1 MIGDSWTHKIA
12 RFFVLPLVDS
22 SITPNH
28 ITTIRLITGLI
39 ACCAFAIEMNLL
51 GGILWLISTFLD
63 RADGELARIS
73 GKTSKWG
80 HKFDYYSDTFI
91 TALFFIAI
99 GVNLR
104 DSLPDYWS
112 LFMGIFAAIGVIFTE
127 IYAEIIDQK
136 KKNTN
141 EKAYP
146 GIAGFDFDDILYL
159 FAPIVWLNWH
169 LPFLIGAS
177 VGAPAFAIF
186 TWYTSKKYRKDS

>member
-12 RFFVLPLVDS
+12 RICVLPLINT
-22 SITPNH
+22 SISPNH
-28 ITTIRLITGLI
+28 ITVIRLITGLL
-39 ACCAFAIEMNLL
+39 ACAAFASKLNIL
-51 GGILWLISTFLD
+51 GGIFWLISTFLD

-73 GKTSKWG
+73 GKSTEWG
-80 HKFDYYSDTFI
+80 HKFDYYCDTFI

-99 GVNLR
+99 GINLR
-104 DSLPDYWS
+104 DNLSGYWS
-112 LFMGIFAAIGVIFTE
+112 ISLGICAALGVIFTE

-136 KKNTN
+136 KQSTG

-146 GIAGFDFDDILYL
+146 GIMGFDFDDILYL

-177 VGAPAFAIF
+177 IGAPAFAIF
-186 TWYTSKKYRKDS
+186 TWYSSKKI

>member
-12 RFFVLPLVDS
+12 RICVVPLINT
-22 SITPNH
+22 SISPNH
-28 ITTIRLITGLI
+28 ITVIRLITGLL
-39 ACCAFAIEMNLL
+39 ACAAFASKLNII
-51 GGILWLISTFLD
+51 GGIFWLISTFLD

-73 GKTSKWG
+73 GKTTEWG
-80 HKFDYYSDTFI
+80 HKFDYYCDTFI

-99 GVNLR
+99 GINLR
-104 DSLPDYWS
+104 DNLSGYWS
-112 LFMGIFAAIGVIFTE
+112 ISLGICAALGVIFTE

-136 KKNTN
+136 KQSTG

-146 GIAGFDFDDILYL
+146 GIMGFDFDDILYL

-177 VGAPAFAIF
+177 IGAPAFAVF
-186 TWYTSKKYRKDS
+186 TWYSSKKI

>member
-1 MIGDSWTHKIA
+1 M
-12 RFFVLPLVDS
+12 
-22 SITPNH
+22 
-28 ITTIRLITGLI
+28 
-39 ACCAFAIEMNLL
+39 
-51 GGILWLISTFLD
+51 
-63 RADGELARIS
+63 
-73 GKTSKWG
+73 
-80 HKFDYYSDTFI
+80 
-91 TALFFIAI
+91 
-99 GVNLR
+99 R

-136 KKNTN
+136 KKNAN

>member
-12 RFFVLPLVDS
+12 RICVLPLINT
-22 SITPNH
+22 SISPNH
-28 ITTIRLITGLI
+28 ITVIRLITGLL
-39 ACCAFAIEMNLL
+39 ACAAFASKLNII
-51 GGILWLISTFLD
+51 GGIFWLISTFLD

-73 GKTSKWG
+73 GKSTEWG
-80 HKFDYYSDTFI
+80 HKFDYYCDTFI

-99 GVNLR
+99 GINLR
-104 DSLPDYWS
+104 DNLSGYWS
-112 LFMGIFAAIGVIFTE
+112 ISLGICAALGVIFTE

-136 KKNTN
+136 KQSTG

-146 GIAGFDFDDILYL
+146 GIMGFDFDDILYL

-177 VGAPAFAIF
+177 IGAPAFAIF
-186 TWYTSKKYRKDS
+186 TWYSSKKI

>member
-12 RFFVLPLVDS
+12 RICVLPLINT
-22 SITPNH
+22 SISPNH
-28 ITTIRLITGLI
+28 ITVIRLITGLL
-39 ACCAFAIEMNLL
+39 ACAAFASKLNII
-51 GGILWLISTFLD
+51 GGIFWLISTFLD

-73 GKTSKWG
+73 GKTTEWG
-80 HKFDYYSDTFI
+80 HKFDYYCDTFI

-99 GVNLR
+99 GINLR
-104 DSLPDYWS
+104 DNLSGYWS
-112 LFMGIFAAIGVIFTE
+112 ISLGICAALGVIFTE

-136 KKNTN
+136 KQSTG

-146 GIAGFDFDDILYL
+146 GIMGFDFDDILYL

-177 VGAPAFAIF
+177 IGAPAFAVF
-186 TWYTSKKYRKDS
+186 TWYSSKKI

>member
-12 RFFVLPLVDS
+12 RICVSPLINTPIS
-22 SITPNH
+22 PNH
-28 ITTIRLITGLI
+28 ITVIRLITGLI
-39 ACCAFAIEMNLL
+39 ACATIALKINIL
-51 GGILWLISTFLD
+51 GGIFWLISTFLD

-73 GKTSKWG
+73 GKTTEWG
-80 HKFDYYSDTFI
+80 HKFDYYSDAFI
-91 TALFFIAI
+91 TALFFISI

-104 DSLPDYWS
+104 DSLPGYWS
-112 LFMGIFAAIGVIFTE
+112 ISLGICAALGVIFTE

-136 KKNTN
+136 KQSTG

-146 GIAGFDFDDILYL
+146 GIMGFDFDDILYL

-177 VGAPAFAIF
+177 IGAPAFAFF
-186 TWYTSKKYRKDS
+186 TWYSSKKL

>member
-12 RFFVLPLVDS
+12 RVCVLPLINT
-22 SITPNH
+22 SISPNH
-28 ITTIRLITGLI
+28 ITVIRLITGLL
-39 ACCAFAIEMNLL
+39 ACATFALKLNIL
-51 GGILWLISTFLD
+51 GGIFWLISTFLD

-73 GKTSKWG
+73 GKTTEWG
-80 HKFDYYSDTFI
+80 HKFDYYCDTFI

-99 GVNLR
+99 GINLR
-104 DSLPDYWS
+104 DNLSGYWS
-112 LFMGIFAAIGVIFTE
+112 ISLGICAALGVIFTE

-136 KKNTN
+136 KQSTG

-146 GIAGFDFDDILYL
+146 GIMGFDFDDILYL

-177 VGAPAFAIF
+177 IGAPAFAIF
-186 TWYTSKKYRKDS
+186 TWYSSKKI

>member
-12 RFFVLPLVDS
+12 RICVLPLVNT
-22 SITPNH
+22 SISPNH
-28 ITTIRLITGLI
+28 ITVIRLITGLL
-39 ACCAFAIEMNLL
+39 ACAAFASKLNIL
-51 GGILWLISTFLD
+51 GGIFWLISTFLD

-73 GKTSKWG
+73 GKTTEWG
-80 HKFDYYSDTFI
+80 HKFDYYCDTFI

-99 GVNLR
+99 GINLR
-104 DSLPDYWS
+104 DNLSGYWS
-112 LFMGIFAAIGVIFTE
+112 ISLGICAALGVIFTE

-136 KKNTN
+136 KQSTG

-146 GIAGFDFDDILYL
+146 GIMGFDFDDILYL

-177 VGAPAFAIF
+177 IGAPAFAIF
-186 TWYTSKKYRKDS
+186 TWYSSKKI

>member
-12 RFFVLPLVDS
+12 RICVLPLINT
-22 SITPNH
+22 SISPNH
-28 ITTIRLITGLI
+28 ITVIRLITGLL
-39 ACCAFAIEMNLL
+39 ACAAFASKLNII
-51 GGILWLISTFLD
+51 GGIFWLISTFLD

-73 GKTSKWG
+73 GKTTEWG
-80 HKFDYYSDTFI
+80 HKFDYYCDTFI

-99 GVNLR
+99 GINLR
-104 DSLPDYWS
+104 DNLSGYWS
-112 LFMGIFAAIGVIFTE
+112 ISLGICAALGVIFTE

-136 KKNTN
+136 KQSTG

-146 GIAGFDFDDILYL
+146 GIMGFDFDDILYL

-177 VGAPAFAIF
+177 IGAPAFAIF
-186 TWYTSKKYRKDS
+186 TWYSSKKI

>member
-12 RFFVLPLVDS
+12 RICVLPLINT
-22 SITPNH
+22 SISPNH
-28 ITTIRLITGLI
+28 ITVIRLITGLL
-39 ACCAFAIEMNLL
+39 ACAAFASKLNIL
-51 GGILWLISTFLD
+51 GGIFWLISTFLD

-73 GKTSKWG
+73 GKTTEWG
-80 HKFDYYSDTFI
+80 HKFDYYCDTFI

-99 GVNLR
+99 GINLR
-104 DSLPDYWS
+104 DNLSGYWS
-112 LFMGIFAAIGVIFTE
+112 ISLGICAALGVIFTE

-136 KKNTN
+136 KQSTG

-146 GIAGFDFDDILYL
+146 GIMGFDFDDILYL

-177 VGAPAFAIF
+177 IGAPAFAIF
-186 TWYTSKKYRKDS
+186 TWYSSKKI

>member
-12 RFFVLPLVDS
+12 RICVLPLINT
-22 SITPNH
+22 SISPNH
-28 ITTIRLITGLI
+28 ITVIRLITGLL
-39 ACCAFAIEMNLL
+39 ACAAFASKLNIL
-51 GGILWLISTFLD
+51 GGIFWLISTFLD

-73 GKTSKWG
+73 GKTTEWG
-80 HKFDYYSDTFI
+80 HKFDYYCDTFI

-99 GVNLR
+99 GINLR
-104 DSLPDYWS
+104 DNLSGYWS
-112 LFMGIFAAIGVIFTE
+112 ISLGICAALGVIFTE

-136 KKNTN
+136 KQSTG

-146 GIAGFDFDDILYL
+146 GIMGFDFDDILYL

-177 VGAPAFAIF
+177 IGAPAFAVF
-186 TWYTSKKYRKDS
+186 TWYSSKKI